1 MTDGDDFEPKLGRIR
16 SRGARSGRHYQH
28 RVLRAAALAG
38 GHGRTGRSA
47 RGAAF
52 QGSRIGRGAGVG
64 RVLASR
70 DRYAAY
76 RQRRVIVKARI
87 VKLAGGG
94 LGAAAAHLRY
104 VQRDGVTREGAP
116 GRLYDAGDDHADG
129 KAFLERSSGDRHQFR
144 LIVSAEDGAAYDDLK
159 PFIRRLMA
167 SVEQDLGTT
176 LDWVAV
182 DHHNTGH
189 PHSHV
194 VLRGR
199 TDRGLDL
206 VIAREYLTRGIRERA
221 AEIVRLD
228 LGPRSDQEIEDRLRR
243 EVGQE
248 RFTGIDR
255 ELLRERD
262 GDGLVRAEG
271 PDAFRQALRAGRLL
285 KLGRLGLAEEAGPGV
300 WRLAPELEP
309 MLRRMGERGDILKT
323 LDRVAAEQGLDRATA
338 NLVVYDPSDPAAR
351 PIVGRL
357 LRRGISDEVEDRHY
371 LIVDGLDGRTHYA
384 DIGRG
389 EATGPVPEG
398 AIVAITAERAEP
410 RPVDRTVAEVAAA
423 HGGRYSLDIHL
434 RHDPA
439 ASEAFAETHIR
450 RLEAMRRQAGLV
462 EREPDGSWIIPPD
475 HLERA
480 AAYERGRAGD
490 APVQVRTLTTW
501 SVERQV
507 TADGA
512 TWLDRELVADR
523 PEILRDSGFG
533 REVRDALARRRQW
546 LVEEGIARAE
556 QDRVVYRN
564 DLLDRLRR
572 RELLRVA
579 GPLSGELGLAYT
591 EIRPGQRIEGV
602 YRRPVEL
609 VSGRFALIERSRDFT
624 LVPWRPILERSLGR
638 PVSGVAGGETISW
651 TIGRRRGLG
660 IS

>member
-1 MTDGDDFEPKLGRIR
+1 MDDEFEPELGRIR
-16 SRGARSGRHYQH
+16 SRGAGSGRRYQQ

-38 GHGRTGRSA
+38 GHGRSGRSA

-52 QGSRIGRGAGVG
+52 HGSRIGRGAGVG

-76 RQRRVIVKARI
+76 RQRRVIVKTRI

-94 LGAAAAHLRY
+94 LGAAVAHLRY

-116 GRLYDAGDDHADG
+116 GRLYDAERDHADG

-144 LIVSAEDGAAYDDLK
+144 LIVSAEDGTAYDDLK

-167 SVEQDLGTT
+167 RVEEDLGTT

-194 VLRGR
+194 ILRGR
-199 TDRGLDL
+199 TDRGRDL

-248 RFTGIDR
+248 RFTSLDR

-262 GDGLVRAEG
+262 GDGLVRATG
-271 PDAFRQALRAGRLL
+271 RDVFRQALRAGRLQ
-285 KLGRLGLAEEAGPGV
+285 KLARLGLAEEKDPGL

-309 MLRRMGERGDILKT
+309 VLRRMGERGDILKA
-323 LDRVAAEQGLDRATA
+323 LHRAVAEQGLDRAA
-338 NLVVYDPSDPAAR
+338 ADLAVHDPSDPAAR

-389 EATGPVPEG
+389 EAMEPVPEG
-398 AIVAITAERAEP
+398 AIVALVPRRAEP
-410 RPVDRTVAEVAAA
+410 RPVDRTVAEIAAA
-423 HGGRYSLDIHL
+423 HGGRYSLDLHL
-434 RHDPA
+434 RHDSA
-439 ASEAFAETHIR
+439 ATEAFVETHIR
-450 RLEAMRRQAGLV
+450 RLEAMRRDGGLV

-475 HLERA
+475 HLARA
-480 AAYERGRAGD
+480 AAYERGRAKD
-490 APVQVRTLTTW
+490 TPVQVRTLSAW
-501 SVERQV
+501 PVERQV

-523 PEILRDSGFG
+523 PESLRDGGFG
-533 REVRDALARRRQW
+533 REVGDALARRRQW
-546 LVEEGIARAE
+546 LIGAGLARAE
-556 QDRVVYRN
+556 QDRVVYRA

-579 GPLSGELGLAYT
+579 GQLSGELGLGYA
-591 EIRPGQRIEGV
+591 EARPGERIEGV
-602 YRRPVEL
+602 YRCPVEL
-609 VSGRFALIERSRDFT
+609 ASGRFALIERSRDFT

-638 PVSGVAGGETISW
+638 PVSGVARGETISW
-651 TIGRRRGLG
+651 SIGRRRGLG